1 MSNKQLAVL
10 VAAIVFVFG
19 GPPLAH
25 ALSAPLG
32 DLKNCDNI
40 TVGAA
45 VGHSKTCMGSFGS
58 SITVQNDSATCIRV
72 GGTGVTTT
80 TGLSVGTGCAAG
92 AVVTFDAKEI
102 HYISSGADVTGV
114 DIVWGMQ

>member
-1 MSNKQLAVL
+1 MSNKQLAALIVAL
-10 VAAIVFVFG
+10 VVVFG
-19 GPPLAH
+19 GPPVAL

-45 VGHSKTCMGSFGS
+45 VGHSKTCMGTFGS
-58 SITVQNDSATCIRV
+58 SITVQNESATCIRV
-72 GGTGVTTT
+72 GGTAVAAT

-92 AVVTFDAKEI
+92 AVVTFDAKEV
-102 HYISSGADVTGV
+102 HFISSAGDVTGV

>member
-19 GPPLAH
+19 GPPLAY

-32 DLKNCDNI
+32 DLKNCNDI
-40 TVGAA
+40 TVSSA
-45 VGHSKTCMGSFGS
+45 VLSSKTCMGSFGS

-72 GGTGVTTT
+72 GGTAVTAT